1 MGSIPVTMTY
11 KTLHLRIANPKGL
24 YLATE
29 IDKPDT
35 DGLCPVVY
43 IFHGFTGYKEGADLV
58 DLAHSLAE
66 QGIVAVRFNASGFGD
81 SEGTLSG
88 DYRFS
93 NHRKDAESIYA
104 YVSTLPYVDTSRIG
118 VYGHS
123 MGGKLAVL
131 FCYDHADVQALC
143 AVSAPVEFSGTMY
156 GKIEEEWK
164 KKRYFEKVSS
174 RDGKKI
180 RVPYEYRVDADAQKH
195 DVLEAARH
203 VATPHALIMAGSLD
217 TEVPWQET
225 QKIYDAL
232 NCPKTWRLLKNI
244 DHQYKRNPLLLP
256 VVHEPVIAFFGKYLL
271 QRESRERKR

>member
-1 MGSIPVTMTY
+1 MGSITVVMTY
-11 KTLHLRIANPKGL
+11 KTLHLRIENPKGL
-24 YLATE
+24 YLAAE
-29 IDKPDT
+29 IDRPEAAGT
-35 DGLCPVVY
+35 FPAVFM
-43 IFHGFTGYKEGADLV
+43 FHGFTGYKEGADLV
-58 DLAHSLAE
+58 DLAHRLASS
-66 QGIVAVRFNASGFGD
+66 GIVAVRFTASGFGD

-93 NHRKDAESIYA
+93 NHRKDAESIYT
-104 YVSTLPYVDTSRIG
+104 YVSALPYVDSAHIG

-131 FCYDHADVQALC
+131 FCYDHADIRALC

-156 GKIEEEWK
+156 GAMEEEWK

-174 RDGKKI
+174 RDGKTI

-203 VATPHALIMAGSLD
+203 VATPHALIIAGEKD

-225 QKIYDAL
+225 QKIFDAL
-232 NCPKTWRLLKNI
+232 NCPKTWLLLENI
-244 DHQYKRNPLLLP
+244 DHQYKRNAQLLP
-256 VVHEPVIAFFGKYLL
+256 VVHEPVVSFFVKYLL
-271 QRESRERKR
+271 QRKGRERKR